1 MSHSEQIVAGPD
13 DAEREF
19 AELQAHV
26 NAATHRQLVLIR
38 YIDEDGLWY
47 RQGSTSCAAWLAWR
61 TDIGAGAARERVR
74 VARALAALPRI
85 DDALG
90 RGALS
95 FSKVR
100 AMTRVA
106 TAANEEHLLEI
117 ARYSTAT
124 QLEKIC
130 RMLRRVEA
138 ENNPDTVLERYVRVR
153 DRGDGTVLFEAVL
166 SPDEGSRLMEAL
178 RVLRATLSGS
188 DLCDALV
195 RLADGARA
203 ELAAVETRTGADR
216 ADVVVHLAPSTIDGS
231 HAVTLDD
238 GTRVSAATFR
248 RVACDCGVIGVRED
262 ERGEVLDVG
271 RKTRSIPA
279 ALRRAVMLRHPTCAF
294 PGCTHDRF
302 VDIHHCEHWIDGGE
316 TKLGNLLP
324 LCTYH
329 HRFLHEGGWRVSLHE
344 GMPCFAEPTGADFPS
359 MPRRHDAPHDP
370 LAAFGDRHAALSIDD
385 ETCLS
390 RWDGSRPDYAECVQ
404 QLLSASEIEESM
416 TIGEWLA
423 EHPDAA

>member
-1 MSHSEQIVAGPD
+1 MSQSTQDIAGPD
-13 DAEREF
+13 EAEREL
-19 AELQAHV
+19 AELQAHQ

-38 YIDEDGLWY
+38 YIDEDGLWN
-47 RQGSTSCAAWLAWR
+47 RQGAKSCAHWVAWR
-61 TDIGAGAARERVR
+61 TDILPGAAREKVR

-85 DDALG
+85 DDTLQ

-106 TAANEEHLLEI
+106 TGANEEKLLEM
-117 ARYSTAT
+117 ARYSTAA

-130 RMLRRVEA
+130 RKLRQVETESVRNTA
-138 ENNPDTVLERYVRVR
+138 TERYARVR
-153 DRGDGTVLFEAVL
+153 DHGDGTVRFEAFL
-166 SPDEGSRLMEAL
+166 SPDEAARVMEAL
-178 RVLRATLSGS
+178 RVVSGAMGDA

-195 RLADGARA
+195 RLADGALA
-203 ELAAVETRTGADR
+203 EPAETATRTVGADR
-216 ADVVVHLAPSTIDGS
+216 ADVVVHLAPSTMEGA
-231 HAVTLDD
+231 HAATLDD
-238 GTRVSAATFR
+238 GTPVTAETLR
-248 RVACDCGVIGVRED
+248 RVACDCGLIAVSED

-271 RKTRSIPA
+271 RKTRSIPV

-302 VDIHHCEHWIDGGE
+302 IDIHHCEHWIDGGE
-316 TKLGNLLP
+316 TKLGNLVP

-329 HRFLHEGGWRVSLHE
+329 HRFLHEGGWRVAMNDGS
-344 GMPCFAEPTGADFPS
+344 PRFIEPSGTTFPTL
-359 MPRRHDAPHDP
+359 PRKHRAPLDP
-370 LAAFGDRHAALSIDD
+370 LAAFEDKHTALSIDD

-390 RWDGSRPDYAECVQ
+390 RWDGSRPDYTECVA
-404 QLLSASEIEESM
+404 QLLEEDSM

-423 EHPDAA
+423 VHPDAA